1 MTITLKLY
9 AGLQKYLPEGSSG
22 VSVQLAVDPD
32 STPERVLTLL
42 NIPQQTIHLVMI
54 NGIYLPPDARNQTFF
69 NDNDV
74 MAVWPAV
81 AGG

>member
-22 VSVQLAVDPD
+22 VSVQLQIDPD
-32 STPERVLTLL
+32 STPELVLKSL

-54 NGIYLPPDARNQTFF
+54 NGIYLAPDARNQTFF

-74 MAVWPAV
+74 LAVWPAV

>member
-22 VSVQLAVDPD
+22 VSVQLPVDPG
-32 STPERVLTLL
+32 STPERVLQSL

-54 NGIYLPPDARNQTFF
+54 NGVYLAPDARNQTFF
-69 NDNDV
+69 NDKDV